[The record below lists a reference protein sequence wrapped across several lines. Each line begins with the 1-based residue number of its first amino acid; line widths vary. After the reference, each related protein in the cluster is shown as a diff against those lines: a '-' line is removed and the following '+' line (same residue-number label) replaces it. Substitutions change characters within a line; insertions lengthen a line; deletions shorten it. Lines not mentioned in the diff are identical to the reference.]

1 MKLDD
6 FAIMLNG
13 RIIDNISKE
22 DAISMS
28 AIDQELSPRTDH
40 ALLMLHGFASS
51 PQVFRALLPQI
62 QGYDK
67 IVCPVLPGHA
77 ESLKV
82 LGQARAQQWR
92 DTAKTHCQRLLNNYE
107 KVSVL
112 GFSLGGVLA
121 LELSQYLPIH
131 HLYLLAPALK
141 LYYPTRPRLM
151 AARILYAL
159 GIRTIPNFGA
169 GNYYQPTAKEISMP
183 RLPLRAV
190 IEILSLVKTAHYHQP
205 SCKTDLFLGR
215 HDKVVDSEA
224 LARHYALAEHLTIHW
239 LDHSGHALPIDGDV
253 PAIVKYVNLTQ

>member
-92 DTAKTHCQRLLNNYE
+92 DTAK
-107 KVSVL
+107 
-112 GFSLGGVLA
+112 
-121 LELSQYLPIH
+121 P
-131 HLYLLAPALK
+131 
-141 LYYPTRPRLM
+141 
-151 AARILYAL
+151 
-159 GIRTIPNFGA
+159 
-169 GNYYQPTAKEISMP
+169 
-183 RLPLRAV
+183 
-190 IEILSLVKTAHYHQP
+190 
-205 SCKTDLFLGR
+205 
-215 HDKVVDSEA
+215 
-224 LARHYALAEHLTIHW
+224 
-239 LDHSGHALPIDGDV
+239 
-253 PAIVKYVNLTQ
+253 IVKGC